1 MTLTTFT
8 NELELI
14 QSIFD
19 KHNNWVNENYKPNQT
34 DEEYDEAIKLSYV
47 DLFQAMLDTA
57 KAVELVQMTL
67 GKDKKEFL
75 NFFGEKL
82 NEHSNFVNK
91 TMKENDMLQGLTP
104 KMSLYFSSMF
114 YDDLLETVGQIIE
127 EMKGNK

>member
-57 KAVELVQMTL
+57 KAVELAQMTL

-75 NFFGEKL
+75 DYFAKKL

-104 KMSLYFSSMF
+104 KMALYFSSMF

>member
-8 NELELI
+8 NELNLI
-14 QSIFD
+14 QDIFD

-34 DEEYDEAIKLSYV
+34 DEEYDEAIKLSYI

-75 NFFGEKL
+75 EYFGSKI
-82 NEHSNFVNK
+82 NEHTDFVNK
-91 TMKENDMLQGLTP
+91 TMEENDMLQGLTP

>member
-8 NELELI
+8 NELNLI
-14 QSIFD
+14 QDIFD

-75 NFFGEKL
+75 EYFESKI

-91 TMKENDMLQGLTP
+91 TMEENDMLQGLTP

-114 YDDLLETVGQIIE
+114 YDDLFETVGQIIE

>member
-8 NELELI
+8 NELNLI
-14 QSIFD
+14 QDIFD

-75 NFFGEKL
+75 EYFESKI

-91 TMKENDMLQGLTP
+91 TMEENDMLQGLTP